1 MNKPTR
7 RLFTSALAAGLAF
20 AGTASADASPYAG
33 TWSGTLVAGAVK
45 LRLKLVIE
53 ASTATIYSLDQGGSA
68 IPASGLKTDGKL
80 TVEFAIIQARYEA
93 TVSGDTLSGTFTQG
107 GQPLPLE
114 FKRGDLFAAAAV
126 APPKSEPLTLTQD
139 SLNQIRADTHMPAVA
154 AAWARNG
161 GVATV
166 LASGLR
172 SVDAGA
178 AVTPADQWHLG
189 SITKSMTAT
198 LVARMIERG
207 GIGWD
212 TTVGEVLGKTVP
224 GMNAAYRTASFRH
237 LLSHHAGLPA
247 NAGMGLLSSL
257 PRDDGPD
264 PRSDRLRYVAAAL
277 AEAPIAGLG
286 EKMVYS
292 NSGFVTA
299 AAMLEAVFGKP
310 WESLIVAHLFQPLG
324 IASAGFGAPGTP
336 GKLDQPLGHGVDRPD
351 HLVAVEVGP
360 GKPSDNP
367 VALGPAGRVHMSLSD
382 VVLYLNAH
390 MSQPESFLKAGSWK
404 TLHTP
409 PFTGRYAMGWMV
421 GADGQLWHNGSNTV
435 WYAEIAVDPARKAVA
450 AAATND
456 GVLTQVQPAVAA
468 ILKSALV
475 RAQS

>member
-1 MNKPTR
+1 MTKPTR
-7 RLFTSALAAGLAF
+7 RLFTATLAVGLALADKAF
-20 AGTASADASPYAG
+20 ADTNPYIG
-33 TWSGTLVAGAVK
+33 TWSGTLIAGSAK

-53 ASTATIYSLDQGGSA
+53 AATATIYSLDQGGSA

-93 TVSGDTLSGTFTQG
+93 TVSGDRLSGTFTQG

-114 FKRGDLFAAAAV
+114 FKRGDLFAAA
-126 APPKSEPLTLTQD
+126 PPARVEVLTPAYLDQM
-139 SLNQIRADTHMPAVA
+139 RADTHMPAVA
-154 AAWARNG
+154 AAWADNG

-166 LASGLR
+166 LASGVR
-172 SVDAGA
+172 SVDANIV
-178 AVTPADQWHLG
+178 VTPADRWHLG
-189 SITKSMTAT
+189 SISKSMTAT
-198 LVARMIERG
+198 LVARMIEKG

-224 GMNAAYRTASFRH
+224 DMNPAYRTANLRH

-247 NAGMGLLSSL
+247 DAGMSLLSTL
-257 PRDDGPD
+257 PREDGPD
-264 PRSDRLRYVAAAL
+264 PRNDRLHYVAAAL
-277 AEAPIAGLG
+277 AEAPVAGLG

-299 AAMLEAVFGKP
+299 GAMLEAVFGQP
-310 WESLIVAHLFQPLG
+310 WETLIAAHLFQPLA
-324 IASAGFGAPGTP
+324 ITSAGFGAPGTP

-351 HLVAVEVGP
+351 HLVAVEIGA
-360 GKPSDNP
+360 GKSSDNP

-390 MSQPESFLKAGSWK
+390 MSQPESFLRAGSWK
-404 TLHTP
+404 MLHTP

-421 GADGQLWHNGSNTV
+421 GGDGQLWHNGSNTV
-435 WYAEIAVDPARKAVA
+435 WYAEVAVDPARKVVA

-456 GVLTQVQPAVAA
+456 GVLTQVQPAIAA